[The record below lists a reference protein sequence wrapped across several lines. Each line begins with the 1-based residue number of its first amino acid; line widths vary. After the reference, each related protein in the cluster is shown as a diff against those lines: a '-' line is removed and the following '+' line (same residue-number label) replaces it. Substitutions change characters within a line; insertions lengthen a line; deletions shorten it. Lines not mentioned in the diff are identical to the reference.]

1 MCASTIREGS
11 RPSGHLDI
19 LSGARYVRTQGL
31 HFNTSTRREYG
42 WFYSQFYKFTLG
54 TSLGFVWDGLCH
66 VALEFLHS
74 FKSPS
79 RGEFSTKGQE
89 RVRTR
94 SVKVQKAQLSFIFIW
109 LAADLSILFS
119 SLKIAPKITRQKLM
133 SDNPTSSE
141 EKKLCKSLFSK
152 YLVGRLLTFPHFSQL
167 TLSYQSQ
174 EKTISKATFP
184 EDFTW
189 YRSVS
194 KRK

>member
-1 MCASTIREGS
+1 MSKYSKKLSFRRTISLLLFQQNAKENKNTK
-11 RPSGHLDI
+11 
-19 LSGARYVRTQGL
+19 RT
-31 HFNTSTRREYG
+31 
-42 WFYSQFYKFTLG
+42 
-54 TSLGFVWDGLCH
+54 
-66 VALEFLHS
+66 
-74 FKSPS
+74 KSPS
-79 RGEFSTKGQE
+79 RGEFSTKGQA